1 MKTKIPILLLALGI
15 LVGCNT
21 LFAQS
26 SDENKMDRTILPIQ
40 APEIPKYTEL
50 DARDATKPER
60 FEIKAPKDAPNI
72 VIVLIDDIGFGSAGS
87 FGGTI
92 ETPTLDRLADDGI
105 RYNQFHTTAVCAST
119 RMSLLTGRNH
129 HTANMGSIGE
139 TATAFP
145 GNTAVRPLNVAPVTE
160 MLRANGYST
169 AAFGKYHETPPWEVS
184 ASGPYDRWP
193 TSSGFDKFYGFI
205 GGEVNQWAPF
215 LHDGVTPVEIPDDPN
230 YHVTTD
236 LADQAIKWMRAQ
248 QAFTPDKPFFTY
260 FAPGAVHAP
269 HHAPQE
275 WVDKY
280 KEKFDDGWDK
290 YREET
295 LARQIE
301 LGVVP
306 AGTKLATKPP
316 EVQEWDALSADEKRL
331 FTRQMEVF
339 AGFAS
344 HTDHEVGRLVTALE
358 EMGEMDNTI
367 FIYIWGD
374 NGASA
379 EGGLSGTI
387 NEMYVLNGYTDSV
400 EEQLED
406 IDKLGGKDSYGHFT
420 AGWANALNTPFQWV
434 KRVASHY
441 GGSRN
446 PLVIHWPEGIKT
458 QGEIRSQWHHVNDIA
473 PTIMEAAGLPFPTS
487 VNGVEQKPF
496 EGVSMLYSLNDAE
509 AADQHTTQ
517 YFEIFGNRAIYHN
530 GWTATAK
537 HATPWASAP
546 DATLAEDKWELYHV
560 AEDFSQAYDV
570 AAENPEKLKEMQD
583 LFIEEGIKYNV
594 LPLDDRSVERFN
606 AAIAGRPD
614 VMGDRTSLTVYE
626 GMEYIME
633 NVFINVKNRSH
644 TITAEVEIP
653 KGGGE
658 GVILAQGG
666 KFAGW
671 TLFMKKGKV
680 AFEYNFFGKE
690 RYNITSAKALPAG
703 KATIRYEFVYE
714 GGDKPGGAGT
724 GTIFVNDKKV
734 AEGKINKTVPFIF
747 SADETADVG
756 ADHHTPVSN
765 QYGER
770 GNEFTGK
777 IDKITIELQ

>member
-1 MKTKIPILLLALGI
+1 MKILTTATLLATLGASVA
-15 LVGCNT
+15 L
-21 LFAQS
+21 AQ
-26 SDENKMDRTILPIQ
+26 DVQIDRTTLPIVP
-40 APEIPKYTEL
+40 PEYAAITEL
-50 DARDATKPER
+50 DARDATAPPR
-60 FEIKAPKDAPNI
+60 FEIKAPKDAPNV
-72 VIVLIDDIGFGSAGS
+72 VIVLIDDIGFGTAGS

-92 ETPTLDRLADDGI
+92 DTPTLDRLAAEGL
-105 RYNQFHTTAVCAST
+105 RYNTFHTTAVCAST

-145 GNTAVRPLNVAPVTE
+145 GNTAVRPLSVAPVTE

-169 AAFGKYHETPPWEVS
+169 AAFGKYHETPPWEIS

-215 LHDGVTPVEIPDDPN
+215 LHDGVTPVEIPDDPD

-236 LADQAIKWMRAQ
+236 LADQSIKWMRAQ
-248 QAFTPDKPFFTY
+248 NAFTPDKPFFVY

-269 HHAPQE
+269 HHAPQN
-275 WVDKY
+275 WIDKY
-280 KEKFDDGWDK
+280 KGKFDEGWDQ
-290 YREET
+290 YREDT
-295 LARQIE
+295 LARQIK

-306 AGTKLATKPP
+306 AGTKLAPKPP
-316 EVQEWDALSADEKRL
+316 EIQDWDSLSADEKRL
-331 FTRQMEVF
+331 FAHQMEVF

-358 EMGEMDNTI
+358 DMGELDNTI
-367 FIYIWGD
+367 FLYIWGD

-379 EGGLSGTI
+379 EGGLEGTL
-387 NEMYVLNGYTDSV
+387 NEMYVLNGFTDSV
-400 EEQLED
+400 EDQLEH
-406 IDKLGGKDSYGHFT
+406 IDELGGPNSYGHFT
-420 AGWANALNTPFQWV
+420 AGWASAMNTPFPWV

-446 PLVIHWPEGIKT
+446 PLVAHWPNGIKAK
-458 QGEIRSQWHHVNDIA
+458 GELRSQWHHVNDIA

-487 VNGVEQKPF
+487 VNGVKQKPF
-496 EGVSMLYSLNDAE
+496 EGVSMLYSFNDAN

-517 YFEIFGNRAIYHN
+517 YFEIFGNRAIYQD
-530 GWTATAK
+530 GWVAAAK

-546 DATLAEDKWELYHV
+546 DATLAEDTWQLYHV
-560 AEDFSQAYDV
+560 AEDFSQANDV
-570 AAENPEKLKEMQD
+570 AAEYPDKLKEMQA
-583 LFIEEGIKYNV
+583 LFLDEAVKYNV
-594 LPLDDRSVERFN
+594 LPLDDRSSERFN

-614 VMGDRTSLTVYE
+614 VMGDRTSLTLYE
-626 GMEYIME
+626 GMELIME

-644 TITAEVEIP
+644 VITAEVEIP
-653 KGGGE
+653 EGGGE
-658 GVILAQGG
+658 GVIIAQGG

-671 TLFMKKGKV
+671 TLYMKDGKV
-680 AFEYNFFGKE
+680 AYEYNFFGRD
-690 RYNITSAKALPAG
+690 RYTIASTETLPAG
-703 KATIRYEFVYE
+703 KATIRYEFAYA
-714 GGDKPGGAGT
+714 GGDKPGGGGT
-724 GTIFVNDKKV
+724 GVLFINDKKV
-734 AEGKINKTVPFIF
+734 AEGEIDKTVPFIF

-756 ADHHTPVSN
+756 SDHHTPVSDEYP
-765 QYGER
+765 QH

-777 IDKITIELQ
+777 IDKVIVDLK

>member
-1 MKTKIPILLLALGI
+1 MKTKISNLLLALGI
-15 LVGCNT
+15 LVGCST
-21 LFAQS
+21 AFAQTS
-26 SDENKMDRTILPIQ
+26 GEYKMDRTILPIQ
-40 APEIPKYTEL
+40 GPTPVKVSEL

-60 FEIKAPKDAPNI
+60 FEIKAPKGAPNVVI
-72 VIVLIDDIGFGSAGS
+72 VIIDDIGFGSAGS

-92 ETPTLDRLADDGI
+92 DTPTFDKLANQGVK
-105 RYNQFHTTAVCAST
+105 YNQFHTTAVCAST

-129 HTANMGSIGE
+129 HSANEGSIGE
-139 TATAFP
+139 TATGFE
-145 GNTAVRPLNVAPVTE
+145 GNTAVRPLSVAPVTE

-280 KEKFDDGWDK
+280 KGKFDDGWDK

-306 AGTKLATKPP
+306 AGTKLTPRP
-316 EVQEWDALSADEKRL
+316 SEIQEWDALSADEKRL

-344 HTDHEVGRLVTALE
+344 HTDNEVGRLVTALE

-367 FIYIWGD
+367 FMYIWGD

-387 NEMYVLNGYTDSV
+387 NEMYVLNGYTDAV
-400 EEQLED
+400 EEQLEH
-406 IDKLGGKDSYGHFT
+406 IDDLGGKDSYGHFT
-420 AGWANALNTPFQWV
+420 AGWAHAMNTPFQWM

-446 PLVIHWPEGIKT
+446 PLVVSWPNGIEA
-458 QGEIRSQWHHVNDIA
+458 QGEVRSQWHHVNDIA
-473 PTIMEAAGLPFPTS
+473 PTLMEAAGLPFPTS

-496 EGVSMLYSLNDAE
+496 EGVSMLYSLNDAK
-509 AADQHTTQ
+509 AADQHLTQ
-517 YFEIFGNRAIYHN
+517 YFEIFANRAIYHK
-530 GWTATAK
+530 GWVAATK
-537 HATPWASAP
+537 HATPWASTP

-560 AEDFSQAYDV
+560 AEDFSQAYDL
-570 AAENPEKLKEMQD
+570 AADNPEKLKEMEA
-583 LFIEEGIKYNV
+583 LFMEEAYKYNV

-626 GMEYIME
+626 GMEFIME

-644 TITAEVEIP
+644 TITAEVDIP
-653 KGGGE
+653 QGGGE

-671 TLFMKKGKV
+671 TLFMKNGKV

-690 RYNITSAKALPAG
+690 RYSIKSTEALPVG
-703 KATIRYEFVYE
+703 KASIRYEFVYE
-714 GGDKPGGAGT
+714 GGDKPGGSGT
-724 GTIFVNDKKV
+724 GTIFINDQKV
-734 AEGKINKTVPFIF
+734 AEGKIDKTVPFIF

-756 ADHHTPVSN
+756 VDHHTPVSN
-765 QYGER
+765 EYGER

-777 IDKITIELQ
+777 IDKITIDLK